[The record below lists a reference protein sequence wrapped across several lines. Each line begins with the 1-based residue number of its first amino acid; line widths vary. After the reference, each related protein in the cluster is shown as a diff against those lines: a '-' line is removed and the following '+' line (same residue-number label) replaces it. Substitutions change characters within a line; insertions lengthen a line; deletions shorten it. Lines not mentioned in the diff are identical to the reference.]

1 MFLKKIEMIGF
12 KSFADRTKI
21 QFDQG
26 ITAIVGPNGSGK
38 SNVTESLRW
47 ALGEQSAKSLRGAK
61 MPDIIFAGTQNRKA
75 LNFAEVIVTFDNEDK
90 YLNSEKEVSITRRLY
105 RNGDSEFLIN
115 GKKVRLKDVH
125 DLFTDTGLG
134 RDSFSIISQGKIESI
149 FNSKPEERRAIF
161 EEAAGVLKYKGRK
174 KETESKL
181 NGTQENIDRLDD
193 ILYELNTQLV
203 PLKAQR
209 DTALK
214 YQGLEEERVKLEL
227 SVVVAQII
235 KEKISY
241 DEREESLEKIKKE
254 LSEIA
259 EKQKKFELTNSSIK
273 DKRQKLEFQK
283 EELQTEVVS
292 LTRLKSD
299 YQGKIE
305 LFDSQKNASDK
316 SKAEIEERLKTAEID
331 EIDYQEKLKE
341 VQISIEENQLQKSV
355 LEKELVALEI
365 EQGKYSDSPEVIMEQ
380 LRTDYVDLV
389 NKEAEITNQITRN
402 KAEID
407 NILRTTREQNE
418 NSQQLEEKFAENQRL
433 LEQSKTEVEKS
444 KLDVEGLLDEY
455 KKIASA
461 QSLVSQEFQKAQ
473 NEMFDQ
479 LDILKNQRAKLTSL
493 ENIQANHSNYYQGV
507 KAVLQNADNIG
518 GIVGPVADLI
528 SFDSQYATAMEIAL
542 GAGAQNVI
550 VEDENSARKAIDYLK
565 KSRQG
570 RATFLPLTSIRER
583 ELSQN
588 NINKLQGMNGF
599 IDVALNLV
607 EFEPRIFKALS
618 SLLGTTAIVDTTEN
632 ASQIAKALN
641 YSVRIVTLDGTLL
654 MPGGSY
660 SGGAGKRNS
669 TTFTVAEIDNLK
681 KSLPQM
687 EEALKTA
694 ELKVQELQNKRDSLT
709 AELENIRQAGEMARL
724 ASQEKQIKLEQLQK
738 EEEDFKIQLSFISTS
753 KDSLELESLT
763 NKNKELEQELS
774 AIAIKKV
781 KIDGDLSQI
790 RENQADLK
798 LIQDKLQ
805 NDIQE
810 TRLKLSEVSSELR
823 FSATELSR
831 LERELEDTL
840 AEIKGLTLS
849 LTEPSDL
856 SLEER
861 DNLSNKLVEVEER
874 LESCN
879 RKIIQI
885 KFESEDLQ
893 AQLDDLEDENAENIN
908 LRQVVGDKRTRLEME
923 LEQSKN
929 YLLSRQSLLTD
940 NYHMSFEEAKDKS
953 TDIEDLK
960 QSEMKLRD
968 LEKAIRALGVVNL
981 DAIIQYE
988 EVSTRYDFLN
998 TQKEDLLQSKEML
1011 LTTISDMDEEVKVR
1025 FKTTFEAIRESFKM
1039 TFTQMFGGGNAD
1051 LELTSDDLLEAGV
1064 EIAVQPPGK
1073 KLASLNLMSGG
1084 EKALTALALLFA
1096 ILRVR
1101 TVPFVVLD
1109 EVEAALDE
1117 ANVKRFGDYMTRF
1130 DGASQFIVVT
1140 HRKGTMAA
1148 ADVMYGVT
1156 MQESG
1161 ISKIVSVKLK
1171 DIDEKVLEEEK

>member
-181 NGTQENIDRLDD
+181 NSTQENIDRLDD
-193 ILYELNTQLV
+193 ILYELNTQLA

-235 KEKISY
+235 KEKVSY

-316 SKAEIEERLKTAEID
+316 SKAEVEERLKTAEID
-331 EIDYQEKLKE
+331 KIDYQEKLKE
-341 VQISIEENQLQKSV
+341 VQISIEENELQKSI
-355 LEKELVALEI
+355 LEKELIALEI

-433 LEQSKTEVEKS
+433 LEQSKMEVEKS

-461 QSLVSQEFQKAQ
+461 QSLAGQEFQKAQ
-473 NEMFDQ
+473 NAMFDQ

-607 EFEPRIFKALS
+607 EFETRIFKALS

-681 KSLPQM
+681 KTLPQL
-687 EEALKTA
+687 EETLRTA

-709 AELENIRQAGEMARL
+709 TELENIRQAGEMARL

-774 AIAIKKV
+774 GIAIKKV

-861 DNLSNKLVEVEER
+861 DNLSSKLVEVEER

-893 AQLDDLEDENAENIN
+893 AQLDDLEDANAENIN
-908 LRQVVGDKRTRLEME
+908 LRQIVGDKRTRLEME

-968 LEKAIRALGVVNL
+968 LEKAIRSLGVVNL
-981 DAIIQYE
+981 DAISQYE

-1025 FKTTFEAIRESFKM
+1025 FKTTFEAIRESFKT

-1117 ANVKRFGDYMTRF
+1117 ANVKRFGDYMSRF

-1171 DIDEKVLEEEK
+1171 DIDEKILEEEK

>member
-193 ILYELNTQLV
+193 ILYELNTQLA

-241 DEREESLEKIKKE
+241 DEREESLEKINKE

-331 EIDYQEKLKE
+331 KTDYQEKLKE
-341 VQISIEENQLQKSV
+341 VQISIEKNELQKSI

-433 LEQSKTEVEKS
+433 LEQSKAEVEKS

-461 QSLVSQEFQKAQ
+461 QSLAGQEFQKAQ
-473 NEMFDQ
+473 NVMFDQ

-507 KAVLQNADNIG
+507 KAVLQNANNIG

-550 VEDENSARKAIDYLK
+550 VEDEKSARKAIDYLK

-588 NINKLQGMNGF
+588 NINKLQNMNGF

-618 SLLGTTAIVDTTEN
+618 SILGTTAIIDTTEN

-681 KSLPQM
+681 KSLPQL

-774 AIAIKKV
+774 AIAIRKV

-810 TRLKLSEVSSELR
+810 TRLKLSEVNSELR
-823 FSATELSR
+823 FSSTELSR

-861 DNLSNKLVEVEER
+861 DSLSSKLVEVEER

-885 KFESEDLQ
+885 KFETEDLQ
-893 AQLDDLEDENAENIN
+893 AQLDDLEDANAENIN
-908 LRQVVGDKRTRLEME
+908 LRQIAGDKRTRLEME

-968 LEKAIRALGVVNL
+968 LEKAIRSLGVVNL
-981 DAIIQYE
+981 DAISQYE
-988 EVSTRYDFLN
+988 EVSRRYDFLN

>member
-125 DLFTDTGLG
+125 NLFTDTGLG

-341 VQISIEENQLQKSV
+341 VQTSIEENQLQKSI

-455 KKIASA
+455 KKIASS

-681 KSLPQM
+681 KSLPQL

-840 AEIKGLTLS
+840 VEIKGLTLS

>member
-193 ILYELNTQLV
+193 ILYELNTQLA

-209 DTALK
+209 DTAIK
-214 YQGLEEERVKLEL
+214 YQGLEDERVKLEL

-241 DEREESLEKIKKE
+241 DEREESLEKINKE

-316 SKAEIEERLKTAEID
+316 SKAEVEERLKTAEID
-331 EIDYQEKLKE
+331 KIDYQEKLKE
-341 VQISIEENQLQKSV
+341 VQISIEENELQKSI
-355 LEKELVALEI
+355 LEKELIALEI

-433 LEQSKTEVEKS
+433 LEQSKAEVEKS

-461 QSLVSQEFQKAQ
+461 QSLAGQEFQKAQ
-473 NEMFDQ
+473 NSMFDQ

-583 ELSQN
+583 ELSQS
-588 NINKLQGMNGF
+588 NINKLQNMNGF

-607 EFEPRIFKALS
+607 EFETRIFKALS

-681 KSLPQM
+681 KSLPQI

-724 ASQEKQIKLEQLQK
+724 ASQEKKIKLEQLQK

-774 AIAIKKV
+774 AIAIRKV

-810 TRLKLSEVSSELR
+810 TRLKLSEVNSELR
-823 FSATELSR
+823 FSSTELSR

-861 DNLSNKLVEVEER
+861 DSLSSKLVEVEER

-893 AQLDDLEDENAENIN
+893 AQLDDLEDANAENIN
-908 LRQVVGDKRTRLEME
+908 LRQIAGDKRTRLEME

-968 LEKAIRALGVVNL
+968 LEKAIRSLGVVNL
-981 DAIIQYE
+981 DAISQYE

-1025 FKTTFEAIRESFKM
+1025 FKTTFEAIRESFKT